1 MIMAEKREDIS
12 RFTDN
17 VLEWAL
23 VVVNS
28 IAAVLIATTLFFSR
42 VSVDGESMENT
53 LFDGDKLVISW
64 FLYQPQ
70 NGDIVICDSK
80 ALGKLIVK
88 RVIAVG
94 GQKVTVDY
102 KSGTVAVDGEVIDEP
117 YLKYHALDDMGGYD
131 MTYYDPEREVF
142 EYDVPEGEVFL
153 MGDNRDHSSDSRV
166 FGAVSENDIIG
177 KAVYRFHSDEA
188 KTGFVS

>member
-1 MIMAEKREDIS
+1 MAEKNGDIP

-23 VVVNS
+23 VIVNS
-28 IAAVLIATTLFFSR
+28 VTAVLIATTLFFSR
-42 VSVDGESMENT
+42 VGVEGESMENT

-64 FLYQPQ
+64 FMYQPE

-102 KSGTVAVDGEVIDEP
+102 NAGTVSVDGEVLDEP
-117 YLKYHALDDMGGYD
+117 YTKYHALDYMGGYD
-131 MTYYDPEREVF
+131 MAYYDPERDVY

-153 MGDNRDHSSDSRV
+153 LGDNRDHSSDSRS
-166 FGAVSENDIIG
+166 FGAVPEDDIIG
-177 KAVYRFHSDEA
+177 KAVYRFRSSEA
-188 KTGFVS
+188 KTGFVN